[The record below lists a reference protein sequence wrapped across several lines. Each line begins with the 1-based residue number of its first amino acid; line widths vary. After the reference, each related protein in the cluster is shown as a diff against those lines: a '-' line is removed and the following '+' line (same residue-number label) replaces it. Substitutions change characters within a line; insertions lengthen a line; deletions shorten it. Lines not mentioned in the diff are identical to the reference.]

1 MFKAIVS
8 DAKLLRNILAA
19 VSTLVEEVDL
29 NMNEEGISLKALDP
43 SHVAMVSLNWP
54 KQSFE
59 KYECDKLTKIRINLS
74 NIEKLLKKA
83 KSDENVEIDYDETS
97 RKLTMILKGKITK
110 KFVVPT
116 LEAGEEEAPS
126 PKLTFNAKVK
136 ILSSSLKEMIDDAE
150 AIADNV
156 TLEATQE
163 KFIVNATSELSNA
176 TFEVE
181 KGSEALLELEVK
193 EPSKAT
199 FNLNF
204 LAEMVK
210 AGAST
215 SEIATLEFSTNMP
228 IKLEFNLIQANL
240 VYYLAPRIET
250 T

>member
-1 MFKAIVS
+1 MFKAVIS
-8 DAKLLRNILAA
+8 DAKLLRSILAA
-19 VSTLVEEVDL
+19 VSALVEETDF
-29 NMNEEGISLKALDP
+29 NMSEEGVSLKALDP

-59 KYECDKLTKIRINLS
+59 AYECDKPIKIRINLS
-74 NIEKLLKKA
+74 NIQKLLKKA
-83 KSDENVEIDYDETS
+83 KSDESIEVSYDEAS
-97 RKLTMILKGKITK
+97 RKLTMILKGKVTK
-110 KFVVPT
+110 KFIVPT
-116 LEAGEEEAPS
+116 LEAGGEETPS
-126 PKLTFNAKVK
+126 PKLTFNARVK
-136 ILSSSLKEMIDDAE
+136 IISSSLKEIIDDAQ

-210 AGAST
+210 AGASA
-215 SEIATLEFSTNMP
+215 SEVATLEFSTNMP

>member
-1 MFKAIVS
+1 MFKMVVP
-8 DAKLLRNILAA
+8 DAKLLKSILAA
-19 VSTLVEEVDL
+19 VATLVEEVDL
-29 NMNEEGISLKALDP
+29 NMNDEGLSLKALDP

-59 KYECDKLTKIRINLS
+59 KYECDKPTKIRVNLS
-74 NIEKLLKKA
+74 SMQKLLKKA
-83 KSDENVEIDYDETS
+83 KSDESVEIDYDDAS

-110 KFVVPT
+110 KFIVPT
-116 LEAGEEEAPS
+116 LEAGEEGAPS

-136 ILSSSLKEMIDDAE
+136 ILSNSLKEIIDDAE

-163 KFIVNATSELSNA
+163 KFIVTATSELSNA

-193 EPSKAT
+193 EHSKAT

-204 LAEMVK
+204 LTDMVK

-228 IKLEFNLIQANL
+228 IKLEFNLIQATL
-240 VYYLAPRIET
+240 IYYLAPRIET
-250 T
+250 A